1 DTRVVLRERNIL
13 GGLAADAGYAHTPP
27 ETEGPVS
34 AACAVART
42 ELRLEAVT
50 SRRERDG
57 DRDVAPGGVGGGG
70 GLGPE
75 AMECTIPVGKR
86 KHFAGDARL
95 VAHVRPCVVLEGLRS
110 SPAEPAHPELLWSP
124 ANDGTVMLVLLSRSW

>member
-1 DTRVVLRERNIL
+1 L

-50 SRRERDG
+50 SWRERDG
-57 DRDVAPGGVGGGG
+57 HRDVANGGMGGRGAVR
-70 GLGPE
+70 PE
-75 AMECTIPVGKR
+75 AMGWTVPGGER
-86 KHFAGDARL
+86 KHLAGDARL
-95 VAHVRPCVVLEGLRS
+95 VAHVHPCVVLEGLRS

-124 ANDGTVMLVLLSRSW
+124 ANDGTNMLVLLSRSW